1 MKSLIYQFKFEF
13 IKAFRDKTL
22 LMLTYLMPLGFYLM
36 MGFFMVEINPF
47 FLDIL
52 IPSMVIFTILT
63 STLMGIPSIVVD
75 NRNSGVLKSYKI
87 YGINKYQYIFINSL
101 TSLIHVLI
109 NSLIIVISA
118 NYLFN
123 APTPNNYGLFI
134 ILIIIGVFTFTGIST
149 LIGVISKNNKT
160 TILFAQ
166 AIYLPSMILS
176 GVMVP
181 SEMIPSSVMKISN
194 IIPTT
199 HLMQGFR
206 ELAYLNAVNFSNF
219 NSVFAL
225 IAVGVIS
232 YIFSVY
238 LFKYSLSN

>member
-1 MKSLIYQFKFEF
+1 MKSLMFQFKFEF

-22 LMLTYLMPLGFYLM
+22 LTLTYLMPLGFYLM
-36 MGFFMVEINPF
+36 MGFFMVEVNPF
-47 FLDIL
+47 FLEIL

-63 STLMGIPSIVVD
+63 STLMGIPSVVVD

-87 YGINKYQYIFINSL
+87 YGISKYQYIFINSI

-109 NSLIIVISA
+109 NSLIIVVSA

-123 APTPNNYGLFI
+123 APMPNNYGLFT
-134 ILIIIGVFTFTGIST
+134 LLTIIGVFTFTGIST
-149 LIGVISKNNKT
+149 FIGVISKNNKT

-181 SEMIPSSVMKISN
+181 SEMIPESVGKISN

-199 HLMQGFR
+199 HLMRGFR
-206 ELAYLNAVNFSNF
+206 ELAYINTF
-219 NSVFAL
+219 NLADLTSIFAL
-225 IAVGVIS
+225 ISIGIVS
-232 YIFSVY
+232 YILSLNF
-238 LFKYSLSN
+238 FRYSLSN

>member
-13 IKAFRDKTL
+13 VKAFRDKTL

-36 MGFFMVEINPF
+36 MGLFMVEINPF

-63 STLMGIPSIVVD
+63 STLMGIPSIIVD
-75 NRNSGVLKSYKI
+75 NRNLGVLKSYKL
-87 YGINKYQYIFINSL
+87 YGIDKYQYVFINSL

-123 APTPNNYGLFI
+123 APTPDNYGLFI
-134 ILIIIGVFTFTGIST
+134 LLIIIGVFTFTGIST

-181 SEMIPSSVMKISN
+181 NEMIPSSVSKISN

-199 HLMQGFR
+199 YLMQGFR
-206 ELAYLNAVNFSNF
+206 ELAYANASNIADYSSCFVLISIGLVSYVFSLNF
-219 NSVFAL
+219 
-225 IAVGVIS
+225 
-232 YIFSVY
+232 
-238 LFKYSLSN
+238 FKYSIVN

>member
-13 IKAFRDKTL
+13 VKAFRDKTL

-36 MGFFMVEINPF
+36 MGLFMVEINPF

-63 STLMGIPSIVVD
+63 STLMGIPSIIVD
-75 NRNSGVLKSYKI
+75 NRNLGVLKSYKL
-87 YGINKYQYIFINSL
+87 YGIDKYQYVFINSL

-123 APTPNNYGLFI
+123 APTPDNYGLFI
-134 ILIIIGVFTFTGIST
+134 LLIIIGVFTFTGIST

-181 SEMIPSSVMKISN
+181 NEMIPSSVSKISN

-199 HLMQGFR
+199 YLMQGFR
-206 ELAYLNAVNFSNF
+206 ELAYTNASNIADYSSCFVLISIGLVSYVFSLNF
-219 NSVFAL
+219 
-225 IAVGVIS
+225 
-232 YIFSVY
+232 
-238 LFKYSLSN
+238 FKYSIVN